1 MSNWFQLNK
10 YNSKYSPL
18 LFFTIA
24 VILVFTISL
33 LWVSQTRF
41 VPKKVSYQLAMNH
54 DRIPFLIE
62 EKDPLHETRLKYY
75 LGVWDLGSNSLS
87 SDQSAIGFVEGDCIL
102 HWQGNR
108 RIFVASKN
116 PSGKIYVETTNPYFE
131 FVEFQANDPNIAQ
144 VLDDSASDLYYV
156 LDRAS
161 FSEEYMIETWVREK
175 KISTNSVLFNCHGEE
190 VVDFIPLDFVWKNE
204 KPYLIGEGY
213 CEGIP
218 CIFTGTFQDNQ
229 FLLQK
234 STDSILDW
242 DRQSRSGS
250 RVLFYHDALLL
261 CQKNPDSVQ
270 SYDIFSPKRNSFE
283 TINNYIDMFRN
294 YIFGTAD
301 RESSLIRRG
310 IYLNPPQPV
319 LPVVGSY
326 QDYLVTKWKPDV
338 QRIEEGNAIPFSVVQ
353 IQALK
358 DNQLVN
364 RIDQVGTLINVYSAF
379 STSEFHSEESNLYL
393 ERWILPNQ

>member
-1 MSNWFQLNK
+1 MSTWFQLNK

-41 VPKKVSYQLAMNH
+41 VPKKVSYQLSMNH

-75 LGVWDLGSNSLS
+75 LGVWDLDSNSLS

-108 RIFVASKN
+108 RLFVASKN

-213 CEGIP
+213 CEGIH

-261 CQKNPDSVQ
+261 CQKNHDSVQ
-270 SYDIFSPKRNSFE
+270 SSVIFSTLISSA
-283 TINNYIDMFRN
+283 TI
-294 YIFGTAD
+294 
-301 RESSLIRRG
+301 SL
-310 IYLNPPQPV
+310 V
-319 LPVVGSY
+319 LP
-326 QDYLVTKWKPDV
+326 
-338 QRIEEGNAIPFSVVQ
+338 IEK
-353 IQALK
+353 AL
-358 DNQLVN
+358 
-364 RIDQVGTLINVYSAF
+364 
-379 STSEFHSEESNLYL
+379 
-393 ERWILPNQ
+393 